1 MFLNLGRIQVF
12 KQNIEFQVTT
22 ALNRSNYL
30 IPSRCPHRV
39 LSYHLFIVL
48 WENAARRSFIYYTD
62 RRNVVLGSKD
72 KLLIVA
78 KLFKKKRI
86 RNTDKKYES
95 DKQTIRK
102 IDRQEKRKKVRNK
115 TQQYFLKPRRQILCK
130 VCMYKKKF
138 LYCWLLGQNK

>member
-39 LSYHLFIVL
+39 LSYHLMIVL
-48 WENAARRSFIYYTD
+48 WGFENTARSSFIYYTD

-78 KLFKKKRI
+78 KLSKKKRI
-86 RNTDKKYES
+86 RNQKHRQKDEQTKIMTVRQTDN
-95 DKQTIRK
+95 K
-102 IDRQEKRKKVRNK
+102 IDRQKKKRKESSK
-115 TQQYFLKPRRQILCK
+115 
-130 VCMYKKKF
+130 
-138 LYCWLLGQNK
+138 